1 MTQPVTA
8 PPACAA
14 TRARLMRHLI
24 EDRQLLLC
32 EALRV
37 LGRRDRA
44 EDVMQDAALRCLES
58 RAIPDRIDS
67 APGFLRRMVRNLAID
82 QLRREARQ
90 PTETLEP
97 DLDCASAA
105 DDPAGRLAG
114 RQALRVVAGALDGL
128 PPRTREAFL
137 RHRLDGQ
144 SQKRVAA
151 DLDLSTARVCGMIA
165 EATRATRAALDG
177 ADAQALP
184 RDVGPQPTRSGRASA
199 LRARS

>member
-1 MTQPVTA
+1 MTKSVTA

-24 EDRQLLLC
+24 EDRHLLLC

-58 RAIPDRIDS
+58 HAIPDRIDS

-97 DLDCASAA
+97 DLDCASPA

-114 RQALRVVAGALDGL
+114 RQALRVVAEEACRADPLVDYFPSFEIVTGPQARGAFWAPGLREVTAEGVSLSLPHIRLDRALD
-128 PPRTREAFL
+128 FL
-137 RHRLDGQ
+137 IGDHL
-144 SQKRVAA
+144 A
-151 DLDLSTARVCGMIA
+151 
-165 EATRATRAALDG
+165 
-177 ADAQALP
+177 
-184 RDVGPQPTRSGRASA
+184 
-199 LRARS
+199 